1 MAPSIPPSHPRPR
14 RLGWKG
20 WIGLVAL
27 LLAAGTLGLYWS
39 AGFLDRDP
47 VHLYGMP
54 ERGGTAPV
62 AAVFLSGDMGI
73 RYGMGSYVVES
84 LSGAG
89 VPVYAIASSTMFARR
104 RSAADVQALLP
115 DAIRETLRRSGA
127 RKVVVIGQSFGA
139 DMARVGMARLPADLR
154 ARVAALVLVVPGTS
168 AYFRA
173 DPLGLAYIG
182 TPDADAAA
190 ARTLTWLP
198 VTCIRGADEADSL
211 CPSLL
216 APNVRRITLPG
227 GHFLRMDHDLLVRTV
242 FAALAPVL
250 DTHLEAPAR

>member
-1 MAPSIPPSHPRPR
+1 MRGRHSASR
-14 RLGWKG
+14 
-20 WIGLVAL
+20 WIGWTSLAAL
-27 LLAAGTLGLYWS
+27 LLAAAALGLYWT

-54 ERGGTAPV
+54 ERHGSAPV
-62 AAVFLSGDMGI
+62 AAIFLSGDMGI

-84 LSGAG
+84 LAGAG

-104 RSAADVQALLP
+104 RSAAEVAALLP
-115 DAIRETLRRSGA
+115 DAIRQTLRRSGA

-139 DMARVGMARLPADLR
+139 DMARVGLAALPPDLR
-154 ARVAALVLVVPGTS
+154 AKVAALVLVVPGST

-190 ARTLTWLP
+190 AKALTWLP
-198 VTCIRGADEADSL
+198 VTCIRGADETDSL
-211 CPSLL
+211 CPSLV

-250 DTHLEAPAR
+250 DTHLEVPAP

>member
-1 MAPSIPPSHPRPR
+1 MATLSPRTR
-14 RLGWKG
+14 RLAWKR
-20 WIGLVAL
+20 WVAAL
-27 LLAAGTLGLYWS
+27 LALLAATAVALYWS

-54 ERGGTAPV
+54 ARPGGTPV
-62 AAVFLSGDMGI
+62 VAIFLSGDMGI

-84 LSGAG
+84 LSDAG
-89 VPVYAIASSTMFARR
+89 VPVYAIASSTKFARR
-104 RSAADVQALLP
+104 RSAAEVQALLP
-115 DAIRETLRRSGA
+115 DAIRESLRRSGA

-139 DMARVGMARLPADLR
+139 DMARVGMASLPVDLR
-154 ARVAALVLVVPGTS
+154 AKVAALVLVVPGAT

-182 TPDADAAA
+182 TPDADASA
-190 ARTLTWLP
+190 ARVLTWLP
-198 VTCIRGADEADSL
+198 VTCIRGADETDSL

-250 DTHLEAPAR
+250 DTHLDAPPS

>member
-1 MAPSIPPSHPRPR
+1 MSGRHRAS
-14 RLGWKG
+14 G
-20 WIGLVAL
+20 WIGWTSLVAL
-27 LLAAGTLGLYWS
+27 LLAAAGLGLYWT

-54 ERGGTAPV
+54 ERHGSAPV
-62 AAVFLSGDMGI
+62 AAIFLSGDMGI

-84 LSGAG
+84 LAGAG

-104 RSAADVQALLP
+104 RSAAEVAALLP

-139 DMARVGMARLPADLR
+139 DMARVGLAALPPDLR
-154 ARVAALVLVVPGTS
+154 AKVAALVLVVPGTT

-190 ARTLTWLP
+190 AKALTWLP
-198 VTCIRGADEADSL
+198 VTCIRGADETDSL
-211 CPSLL
+211 CPSLV

-250 DTHLEAPAR
+250 GTHLEAPAP

>member
-1 MAPSIPPSHPRPR
+1 MAIPAPSPRER
-14 RLGWKG
+14 IRWKR
-20 WIGLVAL
+20 WAAAIIA
-27 LLAAGTLGLYWS
+27 LLAAIAFATYWS

-54 ERGGTAPV
+54 ERPGTTPV

-84 LSGAG
+84 LAGAG
-89 VPVYAIASSTMFARR
+89 VPVYAVASSSAFAQRK
-104 RSAADVQALLP
+104 SHAEVEALLVR
-115 DAIRETLRRSGA
+115 AIEEASRRAGA
-127 RKVVVIGQSFGA
+127 ARVIVIGQSFGA
-139 DMARVGMARLPADLR
+139 DMARVGIAALPLPLR
-154 ARVAALVLVVPGTS
+154 AKVAALILVVPGST

-182 TPDADAAA
+182 APDADAAS
-190 ARTLTWLP
+190 ARALDWLP
-198 VTCIRGADEADSL
+198 VTCIRGADETDSL
-211 CPSLL
+211 CPTLL

-227 GHFLRMDHDLLVRTV
+227 GHFLRSDHDLLVRTI

-250 DTHLEAPAR
+250 GTHLEAPAP

>member
-1 MAPSIPPSHPRPR
+1 MASSIPSLPRLR
-14 RLGWKG
+14 WKR
-20 WIGLVAL
+20 WTGLVAL
-27 LLAAGTLGLYWS
+27 LLAAIALALYWS

-54 ERGGTAPV
+54 ERPGTAPV
-62 AAVFLSGDMGI
+62 AAIFLSGDMGI

-89 VPVYAIASSTMFARR
+89 VPVYAIATSTMFARR
-104 RSAADVQALLP
+104 RSAAEVRALLP
-115 DAIRETLRRSGA
+115 AAIEDTLRRSGA

-139 DMARVGMARLPADLR
+139 DMARVGLAALPPALR
-154 ARVAALVLVVPGTS
+154 AKVAALVLVVPGNA

-190 ARTLTWLP
+190 AKALTWLP
-198 VTCIRGADEADSL
+198 VTCIRGADETDSL

-250 DTHLEAPAR
+250 GTHLEVPAP

>member
-1 MAPSIPPSHPRPR
+1 MAPGTRSTPRPH
-14 RLGWKG
+14 RLGWKA
-20 WIGLVAL
+20 WIGLATL
-27 LLAAGTLGLYWS
+27 LLAALAFAFYWS

-47 VHLYGMP
+47 VQLYGMP
-54 ERGGTAPV
+54 ERPGTMPV
-62 AAVFLSGDMGI
+62 AAIFLSGDMGI

-84 LSGAG
+84 LAGVG
-89 VPVYAIASSTMFARR
+89 VPVYAIATSTMFASR
-104 RSAADVQALLP
+104 RSAVEVQALLP

-127 RKVVVIGQSFGA
+127 QKVVVIGQSFGA
-139 DMARVGMARLPADLR
+139 DMARVGMTSLPADLR
-154 ARVAALVLVVPGTS
+154 AKVAALVLIVPGST

-182 TPDADAAA
+182 TPDVDAAA
-190 ARTLTWLP
+190 AQALTWLP
-198 VTCIRGADEADSL
+198 VTCIRGAEEADSL

-250 DTHLEAPAR
+250 DTHLAVPAP

>member
-1 MAPSIPPSHPRPR
+1 MSGRPSAPRWI
-14 RLGWKG
+14 GWG
-20 WIGLVAL
+20 GLVAL
-27 LLAAGTLGLYWS
+27 LLAAAGLGLYWT

-54 ERGGTAPV
+54 ERHGSAPV
-62 AAVFLSGDMGI
+62 AAIFLSGDMGI

-104 RSAADVQALLP
+104 RSAAEVQALLP
-115 DAIRETLRRSGA
+115 AAIEETLRRSGA

-139 DMARVGMARLPADLR
+139 DMARVGLASLPPALR

-173 DPLGLAYIG
+173 DPLGLAYLG
-182 TPDADAAA
+182 TPDVDAAA
-190 ARTLTWLP
+190 AKALTWLP
-198 VTCIRGADEADSL
+198 VTCIRGADETDSL
-211 CPSLL
+211 CPSMV

-250 DTHLEAPAR
+250 DTHLELPAP

>member
-1 MAPSIPPSHPRPR
+1 MRRSPSPPPRQ
-14 RLGWKG
+14 LGWKG
-20 WIGLVAL
+20 WAGLTGL
-27 LLAAGTLGLYWS
+27 LLAVIMFGLYWS

-54 ERGGTAPV
+54 ERPGATPV
-62 AAVFLSGDMGI
+62 AVVFLSGDMGI
-73 RYGMGSYVVES
+73 RYGMGSHVVES

-89 VPVYAIASSTMFARR
+89 VPVYAIATSTMFARR
-104 RSAADVQALLP
+104 RSAAEVHALLV
-115 DAIRETLRRSGA
+115 DAIQQALRRSGA

-139 DMARVGMARLPADLR
+139 DMARVGLAALPADLR
-154 ARVAALVLVVPGTS
+154 AKVAALVLVVPGTG

-190 ARTLTWLP
+190 AAKALTWLP
-198 VTCIRGADEADSL
+198 VTCIRGADETDSL
-211 CPSLL
+211 CPTLL
-216 APNVRRITLPG
+216 TPNVRRITLPG

-250 DTHLEAPAR
+250 DTHLETSMP

>member
-1 MAPSIPPSHPRPR
+1 MAIPAPSPDKR
-14 RLGWKG
+14 RIAWKR
-20 WIGLVAL
+20 WVAALVAL
-27 LLAAGTLGLYWS
+27 LAAIAFGIYWS

-54 ERGGTAPV
+54 ERPGTTPV

-84 LSGAG
+84 LAGAG
-89 VPVYAIASSTMFARR
+89 VPVYAVASSTAFVRR
-104 RSAADVQALLP
+104 KTHADVQALLAN
-115 DAIRETLRRSGA
+115 AIEETRRRSGA
-127 RKVVVIGQSFGA
+127 DKVIVIGQSFGA
-139 DMARVGMARLPADLR
+139 DMARVGLASLPTALR
-154 ARVAALVLVVPGTS
+154 SKVAALVLVVPGST

-182 TPDADAAA
+182 RPDADGAS
-190 ARTLTWLP
+190 ARKLDWLP
-198 VTCIRGADEADSL
+198 VTCIRGADETDSL

-250 DTHLEAPAR
+250 GTHLEVPAP